1 MEPIKVNILI
11 RQGASFRGKSLLL
24 AGNYSDWEF
33 AWQIKRKHK
42 GTLLAE
48 GDFEIVNDDFVIGDI
63 TYENHTLITP
73 IMVYQTTTLLPAAM
87 GNIVGRDAWVYDC
100 EMKSPDGLI
109 VHRFFEGLA
118 NVSPEVTTEVIP
130 DGN

>member
-1 MEPIKVNILI
+1 MEPIKQDILI
-11 RQGASFRGKSLLL
+11 RQGASYRGKSLLL

-33 AWQIKRKHK
+33 AWQIKKKHK

-48 GDFEIVNDDFVIGDI
+48 GDFEIVNDDFVIGNI

-73 IMVYQTTTLLPAAM
+73 ILDFQVTIELPGAM
-87 GNIVGRDAWVYDC
+87 GKIPGQDAWVYDC
-100 EMKSPDGLI
+100 EMKSPDGLL